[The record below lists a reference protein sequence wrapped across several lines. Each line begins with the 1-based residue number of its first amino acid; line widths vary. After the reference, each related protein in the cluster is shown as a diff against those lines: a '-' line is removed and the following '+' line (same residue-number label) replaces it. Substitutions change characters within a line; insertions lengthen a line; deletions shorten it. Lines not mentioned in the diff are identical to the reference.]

1 MDEFLVSAC
10 VQVLNGFQLGFL
22 YFMFAIGL
30 SLILG
35 VMGVVNLAHGS
46 FYMLGAYLFYAGLQ
60 AGIPP
65 ILSVLAALAAI
76 VALSTASEKTIFRS
90 LRDRSHLDQVLLT
103 YGLILIANEVITM
116 VWGPTIRSIDI
127 PDALSGSVSIGFDR
141 EYPLYRLLVSVV
153 GIVVGISVWLLLS
166 FTRIGI
172 QVRAGVFDR
181 EMTSALGVDVNLVS
195 LLVFGFGIVLAAF
208 AGIVAAPILSLYPGM
223 GETILIPAIMVVI
236 LGGLGSLK
244 GAFVASILVG
254 MVETIGRV
262 TLPELSNVVIYL
274 VVAAIL
280 YLRPEG
286 LFGARISK

>member
-90 LRDRSHLDQVLLT
+90 LRDRSHLD
-103 YGLILIANEVITM
+103 
-116 VWGPTIRSIDI
+116 
-127 PDALSGSVSIGFDR
+127 
-141 EYPLYRLLVSVV
+141 
-153 GIVVGISVWLLLS
+153 
-166 FTRIGI
+166 
-172 QVRAGVFDR
+172 
-181 EMTSALGVDVNLVS
+181 
-195 LLVFGFGIVLAAF
+195 
-208 AGIVAAPILSLYPGM
+208 
-223 GETILIPAIMVVI
+223 ETISRLKAAGFSVEIPARR
-236 LGGLGSLK
+236 K
-244 GAFVASILVG
+244 P
-254 MVETIGRV
+254 R
-262 TLPELSNVVIYL
+262 
-274 VVAAIL
+274 
-280 YLRPEG
+280 
-286 LFGARISK
+286 

>member
-76 VALSTASEKTIFRS
+76 VALSMASEKTIFRS

>member
-254 MVETIGRV
+254 MVETIGRI